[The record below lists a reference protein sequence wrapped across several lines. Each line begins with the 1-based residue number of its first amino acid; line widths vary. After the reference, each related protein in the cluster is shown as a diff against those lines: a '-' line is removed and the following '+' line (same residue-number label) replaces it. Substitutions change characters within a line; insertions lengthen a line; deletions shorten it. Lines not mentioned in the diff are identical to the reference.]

1 MSISEQH
8 DKITEATMARIKAT
22 IQEPPVDDYY
32 EIRARL
38 DRREAFA
45 VFAVELCL
53 AAAVIG
59 AIVWVMTR

>member
-8 DKITEATMARIKAT
+8 EKLTEATLARIKAT
-22 IQEPPVDDYY
+22 IPEPQVDDGF
-32 EIRARL
+32 EVRVRQ

-45 VFAVELCL
+45 VFVIELCL

-59 AIVWVMTR
+59 LIIWGMTR